1 MTCLSRRN
9 ALATGSV
16 FSALAAIGLLSPRG
30 AWAADANPFTAT
42 SLDEALKLMG
52 ATPTA
57 SGEITLSSPD
67 IAENGAVVQ
76 VGVQSQLPK
85 TQEIHLLVEK
95 NANPLAASFTLPE
108 GTAGFVQTRLKMGQT
123 TAVWALVK
131 ADGRWYSATRES
143 KVTLGGCGG

>member
-1 MTCLSRRN
+1 MTSLSRRDTLLSASLLG
-9 ALATGSV
+9 ALT
-16 FSALAAIGLLSPRG
+16 AIGLLSPALARAAG
-30 AWAADANPFTAT
+30 ASPFTAT
-42 SLDEALKLMG
+42 SMDEALKALG

-57 SGEITLSSPD
+57 STDITLTSPD

-76 VGVQSQLPK
+76 VGVQSRLPR
-85 TQEIHLLVEK
+85 TEEIHLLVEK
-95 NANPLAASFTLPE
+95 NANPLAASFTLPA
-108 GTAGFVQTRLKMGQT
+108 GTSGFVQTRLKMGQT